1 ALAIVFALVG
11 LSREPAPA
19 VSSEIPPA
27 GLVMQVTEE
36 QIEEALEH
44 TYWVALKELSIG
56 SVIEE
61 EDFRVV
67 GVSIPLP
74 EALPSDELVAG
85 KVLRRNIRAGEILAT
100 AHLEAVNRLARAVP
114 SGFRA
119 FAIKI
124 DDVSA
129 VGGMMKPGDL
139 VDVVVHFRNGM
150 DKQPTAMFLLN
161 SIEVLAVWGELPE
174 QHEGSEESQQQ
185 RSGRNTTA
193 VLAVPRED

>member
-1 ALAIVFALVG
+1 
-11 LSREPAPA
+11 
-19 VSSEIPPA
+19 
-27 GLVMQVTEE
+27 
-36 QIEEALEH
+36 
-44 TYWVALKELSIG
+44 
-56 SVIEE
+56 
-61 EDFRVV
+61 
-67 GVSIPLP
+67 
-74 EALPSDELVAG
+74 
-85 KVLRRNIRAGEILAT
+85 RAGEILAT

-174 QHEGSEESQQQ
+174 QYENSEESQQQ

-193 VLAVPRED
+193 VLAVPREDIPRLMVADANGSLR